1 MKRIKIYDKI
11 YDKIYR
17 LSEMAEGENLFDKH
31 HCIAAV
37 SAEYIVELIQNSYR
51 RRKRS

>member
-17 LSEMAEGENLFDKH
+17 LSELAEADDIKHKH

-51 RRKRS
+51 RRKR